1 MKPLAISYVRFSS
14 SRQEQGNSFR
24 RQVELTK
31 AYCEQNNLQLASEE
45 FHDLGVSGY
54 RGQNKHEGRLGDLID
69 EIKTGKIPL
78 GSFLIIESL
87 DRLSRDKVAN
97 QVATFL
103 DILSNG
109 VNIVTLFDNTVH
121 SIDRINEAPLS
132 LMMAFLTMVR
142 ANEESETKSKRLKAA
157 WKSKRDRAKNQAVL
171 TSIVPMWLEVV
182 DNKIHEIP
190 ERSRLVLE
198 IFADCISG
206 LGKRAIAKKL
216 NSRNEPVWGSP
227 KRNKS
232 GLWNDSYI
240 TKILRNRAV
249 LGEFQPHL
257 KQNKTRVQSGEPI
270 LDYYPRI
277 VSDDDFY
284 LARGRSTDRLL
295 KGGRSAPKASNLFQG
310 IAKCADCG
318 SLLRMADKGSGDVY
332 LQCARASLGSTL
344 CDCAAINYRFVET
357 FLINTIVSPQ
367 WSSILSPP
375 QTSASSADKIKSL
388 EAKVAQLEKNN
399 HTYTDAMAE
408 GGSSKTLLEKIR
420 VNESQIDS
428 LNVEIANARSED
440 VKQRSSHS
448 ISACGTISKLFRA
461 DTTNPDLRRRVKQV
475 IADSVGSVYS
485 VKKSKNEIGIVACL
499 KSGKFLAG
507 SINIKDAEKDF
518 EIVLA
523 PWQLRPERAR
533 VGIFYSL
540 TKNNGEEVIPEPKL
554 FKMKSGFN
562 PLAEILSQKAFEN
575 FEAWGLVPQKGTTAT
590 NKVKRETEKFHE
602 LRDCFAAHTPTAVLD
617 KFDGEPVTAIY
628 GTSTILRPL
637 DTARKFLESDFF
649 QRAL

>member
-14 SRQEQGNSFR
+14 SRQEQGDSFR

-31 AYCEQNNLQLASEE
+31 AYCEQNNLLLASEE

-54 RGQNKHEGRLGDLID
+54 RGQNKHEGRLGDLIN
-69 EIKTGKIPL
+69 EIKTGKIPR

-103 DILSNG
+103 DILSKG

-157 WKSKRDRAKNQAVL
+157 WKSKRERAKNQGVL

-182 DNKIHEIP
+182 DDKIREIP
-190 ERSRLVLE
+190 ERSRLVRE

-216 NSRNEPVWGSP
+216 NSRHEPVWGSP
-227 KRNKS
+227 NRNKS

-240 TKILRNRAV
+240 TKILQNRAV
-249 LGEFQPHL
+249 LGELQPHL
-257 KQNKTRVQSGEPI
+257 KDNKKRVQTGEAI
-270 LDYYPRI
+270 VDYYPRI

-284 LARGRSTDRLL
+284 LAKGRSADRRM
-295 KGGRSAPKASNLFQG
+295 KGGRTAPKASNLLQG
-310 IAKCADCG
+310 IAKCADCR
-318 SLLRMADKGSGDVY
+318 SLLRMSDKGSGDVY
-332 LQCARASLGSTL
+332 LKCARASLGSPL
-344 CDCAAINYRFVET
+344 CDCAAVNYRYVEK

-375 QTSASSADKIKSL
+375 QTSTTIADKIKSL
-388 EAKVAQLEKNN
+388 EANVAELEKNN
-399 HTYTDAMAE
+399 QTFTDAMAA
-408 GGSSKTLLEKIR
+408 GGVSKTLLEKIR
-420 VNESQIDS
+420 ANESQIDS
-428 LNVEIANARSED
+428 LNAEIVISRSED
-440 VKQRSSHS
+440 VKQRSSNS
-448 ISACGTISKLFRA
+448 ISTCGTISKLFHG

-475 IADSVGSVYS
+475 IADRVDSIYCA
-485 VKKSKNEIGIVACL
+485 KKSKHEIGIVACL
-499 KSGKFLAG
+499 KSGNFVAG
-507 SINIKDAEKDF
+507 SINTKDGAKDF

-523 PWQLRPERAR
+523 PWQLRPERER

-540 TKNNGEEVIPEPKL
+540 TKNHDEEAIPEPKL
-554 FKMKSGFN
+554 FKMKGGFN
-562 PLAEILSQKAFEN
+562 VIAEILSPKAFEN
-575 FEAWGLVPQKGTTAT
+575 FEAWGLVPEKGTTAT
-590 NKVKRETEKFHE
+590 NKVKEETERFNE
-602 LRDCFAAHTPTAVLD
+602 LRDCFAAHFPIAVLD

-628 GTSTILRPL
+628 GKDERFRPL
-637 DTARKFLESDFF
+637 EAPRQFLEADFF